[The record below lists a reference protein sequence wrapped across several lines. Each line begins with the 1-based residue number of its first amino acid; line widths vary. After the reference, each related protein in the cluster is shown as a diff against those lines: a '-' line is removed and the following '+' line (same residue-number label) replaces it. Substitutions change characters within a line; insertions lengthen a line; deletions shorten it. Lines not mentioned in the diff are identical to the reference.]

1 MSKRVTHKHVESACE
16 RYNSI
21 MGFHNWN
28 DTGRL
33 QWSDIRGDGTSLRN
47 LYATCNANGGVGQ
60 SHLRGKTMRETIANI
75 ECAIAL
81 EKLPDYAV
89 IVRCI
94 YEREKRQLMALA
106 ELNRRGLWLSKEQRA
121 QAELKGDSGNAS
133 RVYGAMCGNG

>member
-1 MSKRVTHKHVESACE
+1 
-16 RYNSI
+16 
-21 MGFHNWN
+21 
-28 DTGRL
+28 
-33 QWSDIRGDGTSLRN
+33 
-47 LYATCNANGGVGQ
+47 
-60 SHLRGKTMRETIANI
+60 MRETIANI